1 MIYKFTKR
9 AEKAVEIAGKI
20 AMQMGHKYIGTEHI
34 IYGLIEEGKGV
45 GAKVL
50 SNQDITSKKVKQ
62 KIEEILGIEEE
73 VEVYRGF
80 TLEAKKAL
88 EIAYIETQKLN
99 YTFIGTEQLLYGIL
113 KQQDGISRKNIIG
126 IKCKCTK
133 NVFRYCT
140 GNK

>member
-9 AEKAVEIAGKI
+9 GEKAIESAGKL
-20 AMQMGHKYIGTEHI
+20 AMKMGHKYIGTEHL

-50 SNQDITSKKVKQ
+50 ANQNITSEKVKD
-62 KIEEILGIEEE
+62 KIQEILGIDEEI
-73 VEVYRGF
+73 EVYRGF

-88 EIAYIETQKLN
+88 EIAYIETKKLN

-113 KQQDGISRKNIIG
+113 KQQDGISRENIFG
-126 IKCKCTK
+126 IKCKCI
-133 NVFRYCT
+133 
-140 GNK
+140 